1 MNLDFLSLPLITL
14 MRHPLVSRCILLYGI
29 FCLSCPVHAATDSAV
44 LHEKKLSLA
53 RNFVQKLK
61 NKFEN
66 NTPYLPAASISE
78 KDQALSQI
86 ADGEEV
92 QFRPRLGKITLDYD
106 IYAIKRPN
114 DFYLSL
120 TDLIDTLHLP
130 IAFSK
135 DDQTAQGWFL
145 REDWRYYMDLKQG
158 RVQSRNQDFIVSPQ
172 DYEVTDND
180 IFIAGKVVGS
190 WLAMTFDYDV
200 SQQYVDIVSEYP
212 LPIVA
217 QMKRRDS
224 KGGGK
229 IKQNVAQLPRQETE
243 YEWAHLTTADVS
255 LRTNYKRE
263 GDTGQSELL
272 NRTDV
277 ALAGDLLKHDAYVF
291 MNADD
296 RDGLNSVTGR
306 LSRASD
312 KPELLGPLNARS
324 YAVGDVTTVD
334 VPLTGYSAQELG
346 ARVSNNP
353 LSGINFQN
361 TSITGNAVSGWDVE
375 LYRGNTR
382 VDIVTVDDT
391 GRYEFTDVQL
401 FAGDNEFDILFYG
414 NQGEIRRESIN
425 IPLNEATLSA
435 QASTYDVSLSLNE
448 KATYR
453 RIESEDE
460 DVGTPRL
467 AGQYNF
473 FLGDSLA
480 YVGGQAVEVNGE
492 QKFFAGT
499 GLTTIQN
506 GFVLDANLA
515 ADEDANAG
523 ARFGARKNIYDW
535 NLALSTELATDE
547 FTADSV
553 AVPQTFGV
561 FGSAQKTYTPPFGL
575 SGNLFLNGNYREYA
589 DGTTA
594 NTASIGVGQGFS
606 NLSLSNTLSYDE
618 TVPAAGLKSER
629 FVNSLSARARL
640 NSKMTLRTGIDYRIK
655 PESRMERYIASLNY
669 RPTSNL
675 TIDVE
680 AEHRPEDKFSEGEVR
695 ANYIHNK
702 FRLSPFVRYDSDNDL
717 TTGVNLTTDFVNLPH
732 DNMPLITSDRL
743 TAQGFVSAKVYLD
756 ANGNFIFDE
765 GDEPLPDAIVESL
778 NSRQR
783 EETAENGYALLRK
796 LSTNLPTDIRVDDES
811 LPDPFMVSVNRGN
824 SVLPRAGKIYEMEF
838 PIQFAG
844 EVDGTVAFSQETGD
858 TQLAKFV
865 SVSLIPVDPIRNE
878 TITAKAAQDG
888 FYLLSEVPPGQ
899 YFLTIDPL
907 DAKIFKAA
915 RPMPQLMTFTHEGTT
930 FYAQD
935 LVMKQGIHDIDF
947 EMLSVGYFPDINPQ
961 EPEYY
966 ISVDTQDK
974 SGPLQALYR
983 MRMKDVVGQV
993 VSGLQPI
1000 DKEGDATYYRIGPN
1014 GLEAAYQRCEIMSV
1028 HKLPCKVS
1036 VLPVGS
1042 APTVSETDKA
1052 KATKQAAL

>member
-1 MNLDFLSLPLITL
+1 
-14 MRHPLVSRCILLYGI
+14 MRHPLVSRCVLLYGI
-29 FCLSCPVHAATDSAV
+29 FCLSYPVYGATDPAA

-53 RNFVQKLK
+53 RSFVQKLK
-61 NKFEN
+61 NKFDDTETN
-66 NTPYLPAASISE
+66 LPTSSVSAKE
-78 KDQALSQI
+78 MALSQV

-92 QFRPRLGKITLDYD
+92 QFRPRLDKLTLDYD

-130 IAFSK
+130 ITFNK
-135 DDQTAQGWFL
+135 EDQTAQGWFL
-145 REDWRYYMDLKQG
+145 REDWLFYMDLKQG
-158 RVQSRNQDFIVSPQ
+158 RVQSRHQDFVVSPQ
-172 DYEVTDND
+172 DYEVTDHD
-180 IFIAGKVVGS
+180 IFIAGKVAGS

-217 QMKRRDS
+217 QMKRRDN

-229 IKQNVAQLPRQETE
+229 IRQNVAQLPRQEAE

-296 RDGLNSVTGR
+296 RDGVNAITGR

-312 KPELLGPLNARS
+312 KPELLGALKARS

-334 VPLTGYSAQELG
+334 VPLTGYSTQELG

-361 TSITGNAVSGWDVE
+361 TSITGNAVPGWDVE

-414 NQGEIRRESIN
+414 NQGEVRRESIN
-425 IPLNEATLSA
+425 LPLNEATLSA
-435 QASTYDVSLSLNE
+435 QASTYDVSLSMNE

-453 RIESEDE
+453 RLESEDE

-480 YVGGQAVEVNGE
+480 YVGGQAVEVDGQ
-492 QKFFAGT
+492 QKLFAGT
-499 GLTTIQN
+499 GLTSIWN
-506 GFVLDANLA
+506 GFVFDTNLA
-515 ADEDANAG
+515 VDEKANAG
-523 ARFGARKNIYDW
+523 ARFGARKNINDW
-535 NLALSTELATDE
+535 NLALSTEFATDE

-561 FGSAQKTYTPPFGL
+561 FGSVQKTYTPPFGL

-589 DGTTA
+589 DGATA
-594 NTASIGVGQGFS
+594 NTASVGVGQGFS

-618 TVPAAGLKSER
+618 TIPATGLKTER

-640 NSKMTLRTGIDYRIK
+640 SSKMTLRTGVDYRIK

-669 RPTSNL
+669 RPTRDL

-695 ANYIHNK
+695 ANYIHDK

-717 TTGVNLTTDFVNLPH
+717 TTGINLTTDFVNLPH
-732 DNMPLITSDRL
+732 DNTPLMTSDRL
-743 TAQGFVSAKVYLD
+743 TSQGFVSAKVYLD
-756 ANGNFIFDE
+756 ANGNFSFDE
-765 GDEPLPDAIVESL
+765 GDELLPDVVVESL

-783 EETAENGYALLRK
+783 EETAENGYALLKK
-796 LSTNLPTDIRVDDES
+796 LSTNLPTDVRVDKGS
-811 LPDPFMVSVNRGN
+811 LPDPFMVSVNKGG

-844 EVDGTVAFSQETGD
+844 EVDGTVAFAEESGD

-865 SVSLIPVDPIRNE
+865 SVQLIPADPVRNE
-878 TITAKAAQDG
+878 KITAKAAQDG

-899 YFLTIDPL
+899 YFLTVDPQ

-915 RPMPQLMTFTHEGTT
+915 RPVPRLMTFTHEGTT

-935 LVMKQGIHDIDF
+935 LVMRQGVQDIDF
-947 EMLSVGYFPDINPQ
+947 EVLPPGYFPDMSPT

-966 ISVDTQDK
+966 ISVGQSKK

-983 MRMKDVVGQV
+983 MRMKDVIGQV
-993 VSGLQPI
+993 VAGLQPVV
-1000 DKEGDATYYRIGPN
+1000 KEDDDTYYRLGPG
-1014 GLEAAYQRCEIMSV
+1014 GLDAAYQRCQIMSA

-1036 VLPVGS
+1036 VLPVGV
-1042 APTVSETDKA
+1042 APAVSETADSKP
-1052 KATKQAAL
+1052 TKQAAL